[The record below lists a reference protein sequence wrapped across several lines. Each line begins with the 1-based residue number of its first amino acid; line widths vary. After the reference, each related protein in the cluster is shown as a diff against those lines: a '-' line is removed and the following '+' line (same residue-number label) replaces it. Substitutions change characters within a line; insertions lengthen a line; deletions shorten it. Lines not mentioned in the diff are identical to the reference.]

1 MTWRLAI
8 LLFWS
13 SMAAASPLFEDDEV
27 IDVELTGPLSQLID
41 NKESREEYPFTLQTN
56 GVTLELK
63 ARVRGKS
70 RLRVC
75 NFPPIRLNFE
85 DAGDK
90 PTVFAGQNKL
100 KLVTH
105 CGIGN
110 ATEKNLLAEYA
121 AFRIFGLFS
130 NAAYRVRLLRITY
143 VDSGEGTSE
152 QHYGFVIE
160 TTDRLSERLGGE
172 NLKRPGVAL
181 SQLND
186 EQAALVYVFQYLI
199 GNTDWSL
206 VSDEKGADCCHN
218 VELIEVGGEIYL
230 VPYDFDLAGL
240 VDAPYAKA
248 DPSLRLN
255 SVRSRLY
262 RGYCTDG
269 AELESALQNIRGH
282 EESVYRL
289 VYDIPGLTDKQ
300 KKRAV
305 SYLED
310 FFDKAEDQEKLLK
323 SFEKKCLS

>member
-1 MTWRLAI
+1 MKWRLAI
-8 LLFWS
+8 LLLWS
-13 SMAAASPLFEDDEV
+13 SMAGASPLFEGDEV

-41 NKESREEYPFTLQTN
+41 NKDSRNEFPFTLRAN
-56 GVTLELK
+56 GVSLEVK

-85 DAGDK
+85 GAGDK
-90 PTVFAGQNKL
+90 PTVFAGQQKL

-105 CGIGN
+105 CGIGH
-110 ATEKNLLAEYA
+110 AVEKNLLAEYA
-121 AFRIFGLFS
+121 AYRIFSLFS
-130 NAAYRVRLLRITY
+130 DAAYRVRLLNITY
-143 VDSGEGTSE
+143 VDSDDGSS
-152 QHYGFVIE
+152 QQQYGFVIE
-160 TTDRLSERLGGE
+160 TKHRLSERLGGE
-172 NLKRPGVAL
+172 ILKRPGVAL

-206 VSDEKGADCCHN
+206 VSDEEGADCCHN
-218 VELIEVGGEIYL
+218 IELIEVGGEIYI

-248 DPSLRLN
+248 DPSFRLS

-262 RGYCTDG
+262 RGYCTDS
-269 AELESALQNIRGH
+269 AVLASALKKIRGQ
-282 EESVYRL
+282 EDSVYQV
-289 VYDIPGLTDKQ
+289 VYDISGLSDKQ

-305 SYLED
+305 KYLD
-310 FFDKAEDQEKLLK
+310 GFFDKAENPEKLLK
-323 SFEKKCLS
+323 SFEKKCL